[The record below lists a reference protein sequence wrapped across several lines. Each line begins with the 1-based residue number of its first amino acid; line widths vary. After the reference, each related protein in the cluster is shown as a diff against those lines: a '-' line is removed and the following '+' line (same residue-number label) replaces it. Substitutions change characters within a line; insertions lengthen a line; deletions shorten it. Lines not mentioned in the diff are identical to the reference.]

1 MKKLVIAA
9 TLAWV
14 AAAAVGGVT
23 TSPVSSVAVPALQ
36 AQAQAPAAGEA
47 EQHRQWLN
55 RYCVGCHNNRS
66 AFPATDPVNLETA
79 SLDDPLSTAA
89 TWERVIRKLAVRA
102 MPPVGTPRPEEAQY
116 AAFTNWLSGTLDRA
130 SAARNNPGTYVVHRL
145 NRTEYGNAVRD
156 LFGFQLNV
164 NDMLPS
170 DGGDF
175 GFDNIASALNT
186 SPLLLE
192 RYLIAAQRISALA
205 VGNADTRPGNTE
217 YPISLEVTQSQ
228 HIDGLPLGTR
238 GGLLVQHVFPADGE
252 YVLSGRL
259 NRTILN
265 GYAGVEGFDT
275 PNEFV
280 VLIDGEEVFT
290 EEIGGPE
297 DHEASGKDATS
308 MIAQLEERMKGR
320 VVVTAG
326 PHDVA
331 FTWRD
336 KVRTDQSVW
345 QPSLRDSQEVHMSG
359 GLPRLRTVGVEG
371 PYNVTGVSDTLSR
384 EQIFVCK
391 PSAASEEAACARQIL
406 TNLAQ
411 RAYRRP
417 VAATDVEAPLSFYQE
432 ARQSGGDFDAGIR
445 AGVTRVLASPW
456 FLYRVESSPANVR
469 AGQPHRVS
477 DVELASRLSF
487 FLWSSI
493 PDKEL
498 LDLAIAGRLRNPGV
512 LEAQVRRMVADERAD
527 SMVANFTGQ
536 WLQLRNLEAR
546 VTPDLLL
553 FPNFDDNIRKGF
565 RRETE
570 MFFGHILR
578 ENRSALELLSA
589 NYTFLNERLAKHYGI
604 PGVYGARFRRVE
616 LTDENRFGLLG
627 HGSLLSLTSVAT
639 RTSPVIRGK
648 FILGTLMNTPAP
660 PPPPA
665 VPTLEESAGTREA
678 PRTVRQQLEL
688 HRRNPT
694 CASCHRVIDPV
705 GFALENFN
713 AIGQWR
719 ETTNEGPVDA
729 AGVLADGSQVSGP
742 VTLRN
747 IILSRPD
754 AFATILS
761 ERMMTYALGR
771 GVEPSDMAVV
781 RNVVRQASQQD
792 YRLMSIVM
800 GIVES
805 QPFQMRTKLEPAET
819 DNRVAQAR

>member
-1 MKKLVIAA
+1 
-9 TLAWV
+9 
-14 AAAAVGGVT
+14 
-23 TSPVSSVAVPALQ
+23 
-36 AQAQAPAAGEA
+36 
-47 EQHRQWLN
+47 
-55 RYCVGCHNNRS
+55 
-66 AFPATDPVNLETA
+66 
-79 SLDDPLSTAA
+79 
-89 TWERVIRKLAVRA
+89 
-102 MPPVGTPRPEEAQY
+102 
-116 AAFTNWLSGTLDRA
+116 
-130 SAARNNPGTYVVHRL
+130 
-145 NRTEYGNAVRD
+145 
-156 LFGFQLNV
+156 
-164 NDMLPS
+164 
-170 DGGDF
+170 
-175 GFDNIASALNT
+175 
-186 SPLLLE
+186 
-192 RYLIAAQRISALA
+192 
-205 VGNADTRPGNTE
+205 
-217 YPISLEVTQSQ
+217 
-228 HIDGLPLGTR
+228 
-238 GGLLVQHVFPADGE
+238 
-252 YVLSGRL
+252 
-259 NRTILN
+259 
-265 GYAGVEGFDT
+265 
-275 PNEFV
+275 
-280 VLIDGEEVFT
+280 
-290 EEIGGPE
+290 
-297 DHEASGKDATS
+297 
-308 MIAQLEERMKGR
+308 
-320 VVVTAG
+320 
-326 PHDVA
+326 
-331 FTWRD
+331 
-336 KVRTDQSVW
+336 
-345 QPSLRDSQEVHMSG
+345 
-359 GLPRLRTVGVEG
+359 
-371 PYNVTGVSDTLSR
+371 
-384 EQIFVCK
+384 
-391 PSAASEEAACARQIL
+391 
-406 TNLAQ
+406 
-411 RAYRRP
+411 
-417 VAATDVEAPLSFYQE
+417 LSFYQE

-456 FLYRVESSPANVR
+456 LLYRVESSPANVR

-604 PGVYGARFRRVE
+604 AGVYGARFRRVE